1 MLRDSSTCFR
11 PSMSLALVS
20 ACGIPT
26 SEPLWSGP
34 NVSVQCAPQSLAT
47 VPLTCRR
54 SLRVQGWCQIAR
66 GTRWSHSVWR
76 KRATWESTQSRIRHW
91 AEWKCCCRRGVFWTW
106 AGWCPLCSQAKGWRA
121 SWCWSTW
128 PWRWWHRSLRIG
140 RVSLS
145 WFFTFWLNLDGWC

>member
-26 SEPLWSGP
+26 SEPLWSGL
-34 NVSVQCAPQSLAT
+34 NVNVQCAPQSLAT

-76 KRATWESTQSRIRHW
+76 KRATWESTQSRIPNW

-106 AGWCPLCSQAKGWRA
+106 AGWCPLCYRLRAGELLDVDQLDLEGGDIALFELAEWVWVGFLHFGW
-121 SWCWSTW
+121 
-128 PWRWWHRSLRIG
+128 I
-140 RVSLS
+140 
-145 WFFTFWLNLDGWC
+145 